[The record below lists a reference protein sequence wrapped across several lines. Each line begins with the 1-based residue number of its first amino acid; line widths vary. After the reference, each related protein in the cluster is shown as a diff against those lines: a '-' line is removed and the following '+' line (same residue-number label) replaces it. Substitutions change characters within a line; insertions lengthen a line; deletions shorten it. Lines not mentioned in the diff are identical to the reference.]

1 MAARYYELNEPANG
15 KALELPVIIGSQG
28 PIALDVSQL
37 YRQQGIFT
45 YDPGFMSTA
54 SCESS
59 ITYIDGEAGVL
70 EYRGYPIEQLA
81 AHSSFPEVA
90 YLLLYGELP
99 SAAQLAEF
107 EHIITYHTMLNESL
121 KNFYNGFHH
130 DAHPMAIMIGV
141 VGSLS
146 AFYHDSLDIGDP
158 RHREISAHRL
168 FAKMPTIAAAC
179 YKHNIG
185 EPIIYPRNDLTYCAN
200 FLNMMFSSP
209 CEPYEIDPVAAK
221 AVDLLFILHADH
233 EQNASTSTVRLAG
246 SSHANPFACIAAGIA
261 SLWGPAHGGANEAVL
276 NMLAEIGDV
285 SQIDKYIAKAKDK
298 NDPFRLM
305 GFGHRVYKN
314 FDPRADILRD
324 TAKQV
329 LEKLADSNNPLFDLA
344 LKLEEIALHDDYF
357 ISRKLYPNVDFY
369 SGVIYRA
376 LGIPNSMF
384 TVMFAIGRT
393 IGWVA
398 HWMEMMSDPQQKIG
412 RPRQIY
418 KGNVRRDYLPMESR
432 Q

>member
-15 KALELPVIIGSQG
+15 TALELPVIIGSQG

-99 SAAQLAEF
+99 SPAQLAEF

-168 FAKMPTIAAAC
+168 FANMPTIAAAF
-179 YKHNIG
+179 YKNNYG
-185 EPIIYPRNDLTYCAN
+185 EPII
-200 FLNMMFSSP
+200 
-209 CEPYEIDPVAAK
+209 
-221 AVDLLFILHADH
+221 H
-233 EQNASTSTVRLAG
+233 
-246 SSHANPFACIAAGIA
+246 
-261 SLWGPAHGGANEAVL
+261 
-276 NMLAEIGDV
+276 
-285 SQIDKYIAKAKDK
+285 
-298 NDPFRLM
+298 
-305 GFGHRVYKN
+305 
-314 FDPRADILRD
+314 
-324 TAKQV
+324 
-329 LEKLADSNNPLFDLA
+329 
-344 LKLEEIALHDDYF
+344 
-357 ISRKLYPNVDFY
+357 SR
-369 SGVIYRA
+369 
-376 LGIPNSMF
+376 
-384 TVMFAIGRT
+384 
-393 IGWVA
+393 
-398 HWMEMMSDPQQKIG
+398 
-412 RPRQIY
+412 
-418 KGNVRRDYLPMESR
+418 
-432 Q
+432 